1 LKYHS
6 VKIVDAYD
14 WGRVLGDFLV
24 KAVAEV
30 VGRVGRD
37 EKNFPV
43 LMGDEGSQTA
53 AGGGLADTSFASN
66 KDPSQ

>member
-1 LKYHS
+1 
-6 VKIVDAYD
+6 
-14 WGRVLGDFLV
+14 LV